1 MSDKNKILVID
12 DDPDYCSLMAE
23 ALSPEFSCVLAYSGE
38 EGLEKFENDC
48 DPVLVILDLNLPGMK
63 GFEICKQLQK
73 FKEQREF
80 AVFIISGDDEID
92 SKIQGFEAGA
102 DDYIAKPFELNE
114 LHSRINRS
122 IAYVEGKATLKKEE
136 HSTREM
142 ANIAMAQASQY
153 SYVMNFFKSLNH
165 CQDPKQIANLFYE
178 AMSFFNLNSTLQVTL
193 NGEFYFDENLGDV
206 SPIEKSIYELLK
218 NNGRIYEFGRRM
230 IINGRNVAFLIKNF
244 PEDEHAAGQARDF
257 LAALVE
263 GMESKIDELKVK
275 AAIVEATSELSLA
288 IGNINFGLGSHN
300 IVVNNVMGDMIMDI
314 SSSYHKLELTD
325 EQEEFFT
332 DMVAKGS
339 VQMSGAEC
347 LLKGI
352 QEDLNQVLAKME
364 SISEMS
370 KSSEDNQV
378 DSSDSIDLF

>member
-1 MSDKNKILVID
+1 
-12 DDPDYCSLMAE
+12 
-23 ALSPEFSCVLAYSGE
+23 
-38 EGLEKFENDC
+38 
-48 DPVLVILDLNLPGMK
+48 
-63 GFEICKQLQK
+63 
-73 FKEQREF
+73 
-80 AVFIISGDDEID
+80 
-92 SKIQGFEAGA
+92 
-102 DDYIAKPFELNE
+102 
-114 LHSRINRS
+114 
-122 IAYVEGKATLKKEE
+122 
-136 HSTREM
+136 M